1 MPILGIIEL
10 PMSNVTFLVDF
21 GSRQG
26 LPGGVNRR
34 GGTAS
39 PPVCFSTFWLITV
52 ISPCVFDVF
61 RITEFRYRWRERFP
75 LEIYLSQRESRRSI
89 PERQPVFENHTPLVP
104 EARWRIFFAKRKI
117 CLQLQRDHFIA
128 AEEILE
134 LQEVEIL
141 TRPGPDLGQET
152 NPELPSHE

>member
-1 MPILGIIEL
+1 MTSFWSPEAHNMPPRGALMPILGIIE
-10 PMSNVTFLVDF
+10 PPISDVTFLMNF

-34 GGTAS
+34 GRMTS

-61 RITEFRYRWRERFP
+61 RITGFRYRWRERFP

-89 PERQPVFENHTPLVP
+89 PERDPVLKNHTPRVP
-104 EARWRIFFAKRKI
+104 VGTVADIVNNVYI
-117 CLQLQRDHFIA
+117 VHNVYIA
-128 AEEILE
+128 Y
-134 LQEVEIL
+134 
-141 TRPGPDLGQET
+141 DLYIV
-152 NPELPSHE
+152 